1 MGRIR
6 EFSPPIAAFPL
17 VGDAPVDSA
26 IKGGAESEHTGT
38 GLAKNNT
45 GPSVQHLDG

>member
-38 GLAKNNT
+38 GLARNNT